1 LGLFKKVAWKIADE
15 YCEAAPPQSPCDA
28 AETSPLRRCSSASMR
43 SPDHFFRRDALRC
56 GCAGAAADM
65 IRVAVLSLAVA
76 ASAHAWAAGPRLTEP
91 TVRAF
96 VARQEAAWNA
106 RDLAAFEATFTPDAV
121 FVDQARNSN
130 GGVTSNGSSTLTE
143 AVAQAK
149 RFFGKARFRETS
161 VVDAV
166 AISVDGRSALV
177 TGHEVSQM
185 EATAARPA
193 RRLCAETRQTVVL
206 VRGRILS
213 KGQTDTDV
221 RCPR

>member
-1 LGLFKKVAWKIADE
+1 MFQRQHANARSLFSLAGVRHG
-15 YCEAAPPQSPCDA
+15 APPS
-28 AETSPLRRCSSASMR
+28 TI
-43 SPDHFFRRDALRC
+43 PDV
-56 GCAGAAADM
+56 
-65 IRVAVLSLAVA
+65 IRVAVLVLAAA
-76 ASAHAWAAGPRLTEP
+76 ASGQAGAAGPRLTEP
-91 TVRAF
+91 AVRAF

-106 RDLAAFEATFTPDAV
+106 RDLGGFEATFTADAV
-121 FVDQARNSN
+121 FVDQARNSS
-130 GGVTSNGSSTLTE
+130 GGVTANGSSTL
-143 AVAQAK
+143 AQAIAQAK
-149 RFFGKARFRETS
+149 RFFAKARFRETS

-177 TGHEVSQM
+177 TGHEVSQI